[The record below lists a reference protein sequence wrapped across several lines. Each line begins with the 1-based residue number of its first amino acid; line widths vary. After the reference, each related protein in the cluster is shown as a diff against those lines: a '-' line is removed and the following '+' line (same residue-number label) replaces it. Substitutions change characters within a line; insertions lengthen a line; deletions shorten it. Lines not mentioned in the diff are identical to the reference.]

1 MARRPR
7 ASGAR
12 SRRLPWALATGWLLL
27 HCADGPEGSAPDAE
41 DAARPTD
48 GASGAPDAEIAP
60 DAEGVG
66 LDTSGLDDVGG
77 ADAEPSDL
85 DSPDTGVPDEGW
97 SFGVLGLNLH
107 CLRLDG
113 TAYATNE
120 ARFQAVAALV
130 AAEDVAVILA
140 QEVCERSGT
149 STRQLLT
156 RALETATSTT
166 WSSHWVYAHEAWT
179 GTPDA
184 AQEGLAVFVRG
195 ALESPTFVGYRRQ
208 GALQR
213 VLVGARL
220 PSSLGG
226 LQVYS
231 VHLDHAQ
238 AAVRAA
244 QSAETASYAL
254 TRADPSLDILV
265 AGDFNDVVGS
275 ETYRMMASMGFVDLS
290 ADLSPGRIDHLWLHR
305 GAGARAITQRLA
317 FDGLSEPRVSD
328 HPGVLVTV
336 AEAAAP
342 MIRPTRFLAEGS
354 WSGYLSV
361 RGDTPPLSWD
371 RGWLAWPLGGGRW
384 KLVLTELEAATFEYK
399 WLLNDVAFQ
408 EGENLTGRGGE
419 DHESAPEFP

>member
-1 MARRPR
+1 MTA
-7 ASGAR
+7 
-12 SRRLPWALATGWLLL
+12 WLLL

-41 DAARPTD
+41 DAGCPTD
-48 GASGAPDAEIAP
+48 GATGAPDGEDGP
-60 DAEGVG
+60 DAEDVG

-77 ADAEPSDL
+77 ADAGPSDL
-85 DSPDTGVPDEGW
+85 DSPDTGAPDEGW
-97 SFGVLGLNLH
+97 SLAVLGLNLH

-113 TAYATNE
+113 TTYATNE
-120 ARFQAVAALV
+120 ARFQAVAALA

-140 QEVCERSGT
+140 QEVCERTGT
-149 STRQLLT
+149 STRLLLT
-156 RALETATSTT
+156 QALETATSTA
-166 WSSHWVYAHEAWT
+166 WSSHWVYAHEAWS

-220 PSSLGG
+220 PSNLGG
-226 LQVYS
+226 LHVYS

-238 AAVRAA
+238 PGVRAA

-254 TRADPSLDILV
+254 TRADPSLDVLV
-265 AGDFNDVVGS
+265 AGDFNDVADS

-290 ADLSPGRIDHLWLHR
+290 ASLAPGRIDHVWLHR

-317 FDGLSEPRVSD
+317 FDGQSEPRVSD
-328 HPGVLVTV
+328 HPGVLVSIT
-336 AEAAAP
+336 EAQAP
-342 MIRPTRFLAEGS
+342 MIQPTRFLTEGS

-361 RGDTPPLSWD
+361 RGDTAPLSWE

-384 KLVLTELEAATFEYK
+384 KLVLTQLEAATFEYK
-399 WLLNDVAFQ
+399 WLLNDVTFQ
-408 EGENLTGRGGE
+408 EGENLPGRGGE
-419 DHESAPEFP
+419 DNVAAPEFP